1 MKKILFILATL
12 IVLSLTMTTA
22 ACNESEQATAPNFAL
37 LISDEANAITDF
49 DHLYINISSIGM
61 HLSDGTGN
69 ESGEWLEFTPD
80 ITQVDLRPLLDDN
93 AMTIWSG
100 NITEGQ
106 YTKVFIYVDDAW
118 GVLTGDNESDT
129 VEVDI
134 PSNKLQISRPFTVN
148 NSSTTAFVY
157 DITVI
162 STGNEHSGIDY
173 QLSPQIAKSGADQ
186 PYIEVE
192 TED

>member
-1 MKKILFILATL
+1 MKRVLFVLAAL
-12 IVLSLTMTTA
+12 VVLSLPVTA
-22 ACNESEQATAPNFAL
+22 VACSESEQTTAPNFVL
-37 LISDEANAITDF
+37 LVSDENNAITDF

-61 HLSDGTGN
+61 HLSGGTGN
-69 ESGEWLEFTPD
+69 ESGDWLEFTPD
-80 ITQVDLRPLLDDN
+80 VTQVDLRLLLDDN

-118 GVLTGDNESDT
+118 GILVGGNESES

-134 PSNKLQISRPFTVN
+134 PSNKLQISKPFAVN

-173 QLSPQIAKSGADQ
+173 QLSPQIAKSGTDQ

-192 TED
+192 PGD